1 MATSVAV
8 GAVRKN
14 SYVMVGL
21 TALGTIV
28 KGWNDFKIFSFK
40 VDMCRFG
47 YTTYEK
53 TLMELKTNV

>member
-40 VDMCRFG
+40 VDMCRFA